1 MGVESREQFNTW
13 KDIVIPGLE
22 ADETYH
28 GGKLRQMD
36 VPRTIFAF
44 FKGTIRNREG
54 PSYSRGIRIKMRD
67 AFEGERDVIFSEV
80 KPGCNHKC
88 YAEQM
93 RQSIFCLCPRGWSPW
108 TLRAYQAM
116 MAGCI
121 PVILADEIEFPFE
134 STLDWSRLTVKIA
147 ERDSE
152 KTLEILR
159 AISTEEIQAKQ
170 EAITQVWRMVSYPIP
185 SRPDDAFH
193 SILREL
199 GRKRRLMKAS
209 PSVFWT

>member
-67 AFEGERDVIFSEV
+67 AFEGERGREGGMGIVGV
-80 KPGCNHKC
+80 
-88 YAEQM
+88 
-93 RQSIFCLCPRGWSPW
+93 SIFCLCPRGWSPW